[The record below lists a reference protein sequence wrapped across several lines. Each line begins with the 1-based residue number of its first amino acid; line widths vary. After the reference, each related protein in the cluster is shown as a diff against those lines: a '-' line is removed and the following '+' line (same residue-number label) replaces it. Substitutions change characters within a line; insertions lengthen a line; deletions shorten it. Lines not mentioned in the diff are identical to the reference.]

1 MTDGVLEPSNKRR
14 KTNGVSPKEYA
25 RLKQRA
31 FGGESVTKEVI
42 STDDVPNHDPWAEAV
57 TENRDPRFTYLE
69 APKPIRA
76 PSTLKEV
83 PISLSATTKIIP
95 AVLKPKAGISYN
107 PAVDDWED
115 LLALEGQKEVKAEK
129 ERRIEA
135 AKEAETQRR
144 IESAQIEGETYVTE
158 DESAWEGFESEY
170 ENPEW
175 LTKRRPERKTPTER
189 NKAKKRKEAERQAK
203 WDAQTKKRDQQA
215 KQIQGIAKEIAI
227 SEKKRALAR
236 KRVDTFSDE
245 EVDDRALRRRSLGK
259 SKYVALSNHLM

>member
-1 MTDGVLEPSNKRR
+1 MTDGVIEPSNKRR

-31 FGGESVTKEVI
+31 FGGESVTKEIV
-42 STDDVPNHDPWAEAV
+42 STDDVPSHDPWAEVVAG
-57 TENRDPRFTYLE
+57 NHDPRFSYLE
-69 APKPIRA
+69 APKPFRA

-83 PISLSATTKIIP
+83 PISLLASTKIIP
-95 AVLKPKAGISYN
+95 AVLKPKAGTSYN
-107 PAVDDWED
+107 PAVDDWEE
-115 LLALEGQKEVKAEK
+115 LLALEGQKEVEAEK

-144 IESAQIEGETYVTE
+144 IEIAQIEAENYVTE

-170 ENPEW
+170 ENSEW

-189 NKAKKRKEAERQAK
+189 NKAKRRKEAERQAK

-215 KQIQGIAKEIAI
+215 KQIQGIAKGIAI

-236 KRVDTFSDE
+236 KKAEIYSDE

-259 SKYVALSNHLM
+259 SKYVAVSNLLM